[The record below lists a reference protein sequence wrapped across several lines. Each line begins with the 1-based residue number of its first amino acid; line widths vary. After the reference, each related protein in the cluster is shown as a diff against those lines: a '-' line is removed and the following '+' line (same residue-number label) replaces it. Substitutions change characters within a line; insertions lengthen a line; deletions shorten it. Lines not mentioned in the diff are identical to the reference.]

1 MALVLMPLL
10 LTACDPS
17 GHPTEISLSEIP
29 ADLRACVQQVTERPA
44 GAGAMSQRE
53 VVALIA
59 KLRGSELR
67 LSGCG
72 RRLIALYDAQAAA
85 IGGN

>member
-1 MALVLMPLL
+1 MALVLTPLL

-17 GHPTEISLSEIP
+17 GRPIEVSLSEIP
-29 ADLRACVQQVTERPA
+29 ADLRVCVQQVTERPA
-44 GAGAMSQRE
+44 GSGAMSQRE
-53 VVALIA
+53 VVALIT
-59 KLRGSELR
+59 KLRASELR

-72 RRLIALYDAQAAA
+72 RRLISLYDAQAAA